1 MIPENFGQAIPAR
14 CAELMDELEGTV
26 SEERQVTLLLS
37 LASPLFIMPHQ
48 ILCGSRRLVLG
59 DVAELSQ
66 QAKTDLRQPL
76 HEACGCRRSPNE
88 PFWWWLTEL
97 PSKPRHPDNF
107 RQGKPEL
114 MTEESQ
120 DRARQMAGW
129 FWLGH
134 LRNALSHA
142 GVVYLDESGSHQ
154 VEREVRMLAF
164 VSEADHPG
172 SGRYLVSQIEVDEFR
187 AFVRTWAAWL
197 RRRCC
202 PRVYG
207 GQLAA

>member
-1 MIPENFGQAIPAR
+1 
-14 CAELMDELEGTV
+14 L
-26 SEERQVTLLLS
+26 
-37 LASPLFIMPHQ
+37 
-48 ILCGSRRLVLG
+48 
-59 DVAELSQ
+59 
-66 QAKTDLRQPL
+66 
-76 HEACGCRRSPNE
+76 
-88 PFWWWLTEL
+88 WWLTEL
-97 PSKPRHPDNF
+97 PSKPRHPDDF
-107 RQGKPEL
+107 DRGEPAL

-120 DRARQMAGW
+120 DRARQMNGW

-134 LRNALSHA
+134 LRNALAHA
-142 GVVYLDESGSHQ
+142 GVVYLDENGSHQ

-172 SGRYLVSQIEVDEFR
+172 SGRYLVSQIEVEEFR

-197 RRRCC
+197 RRRGF